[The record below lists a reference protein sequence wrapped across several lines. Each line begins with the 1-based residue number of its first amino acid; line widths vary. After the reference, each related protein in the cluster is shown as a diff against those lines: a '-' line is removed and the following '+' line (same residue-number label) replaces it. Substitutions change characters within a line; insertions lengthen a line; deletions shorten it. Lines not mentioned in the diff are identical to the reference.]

1 MCEVNLKVL
10 RYSEEGFEIE
20 LVDNNYIKINVILF
34 GGAFYNIEPGELD
47 EEITVKEV
55 ELRALKKAKQ
65 FWGGE

>member
-1 MCEVNLKVL
+1 MCEVDLKVL

-20 LVDNNYIKINVILF
+20 LVDNNYIKINVTLF
-34 GGAFYNIEPGELD
+34 GGAFYGIEPGELD